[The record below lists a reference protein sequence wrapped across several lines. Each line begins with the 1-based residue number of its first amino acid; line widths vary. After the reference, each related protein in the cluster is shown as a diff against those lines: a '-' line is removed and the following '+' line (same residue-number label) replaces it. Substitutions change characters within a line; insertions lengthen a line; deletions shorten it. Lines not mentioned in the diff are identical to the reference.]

1 MQHHPGHPHQPL
13 PDVIVAVGQ
22 ATRELEYVA
31 HPHTDLGG
39 DPGGESLQ
47 GDGLQGGDVGGEG
60 VRDHGQE
67 GGAVTELGKYLT
79 LPLPVDGVADD
90 AQHLLDILPL
100 AVQGTG
106 LRNLGQKC
114 FNPTLYGW
122 GQQCLFAP
130 SGLKSS

>member
-22 ATRELEYVA
+22 ATGELEYVA
-31 HPHTDLGG
+31 HPHADLGG

-60 VRDHGQE
+60 VRHHGQQ

-100 AVQGTG
+100 AVQGTR
-106 LRNLGQKC
+106 LRNLGKM
-114 FNPTLYGW
+114 FLTLLCTGE
-122 GQQCLFAP
+122 GKKA
-130 SGLKSS
+130 S